1 MKSGDQFLTGE
12 IFRTLLM
19 PEGGMIFTLS
29 LPRPP
34 KDFEAVELINH
45 NVFRVDKKGRVM
57 WQITRIDHPGVNWEA
72 KHRHAREDGLP
83 GCIEPFKYFRQRFP
97 NGTTNLDFG
106 LPPDSMDYIPGLPV
120 ELANAGIGSQ
130 WFELSVETGVAV
142 EITPQGH
149 RPW

>member
-12 IFRTLLM
+12 IFRTLLL
-19 PEGGMIFTLS
+19 PDGGMIFTVS

-45 NVFRVDKKGRVM
+45 NVFRVDKEGRVM

-83 GCIEPFKYFRQRFP
+83 GCVEPFIEFVLRLP
-97 NGTTNLDFG
+97 DGTRYPEGSPVDVIEW
-106 LPPDSMDYIPGLPV
+106 IPGCQVDLV
-120 ELANAGIGSQ
+120 NLGIGTQ
-130 WFELSVETGVAV
+130 WYRLDLESGIAT
-142 EITPQGH
+142 EITLKGH